1 MRYHIYWQDKILLK
15 DLDEEEFKNIWEK
28 MHWVY
33 NKELNYVEVGEHILE
48 EHSCWVKDTIYLE
61 IMEETCPLL
70 TVVVQDLCMLTW
82 VSHVNQTLTVR

>member
-33 NKELNYVEVGEHILE
+33 NNELNYVEVIGNKSVL
-48 EHSCWVKDTIYLE
+48 KDDIIKKIVSKNCDNLFCVDLKKSKTE
-61 IMEETCPLL
+61 IEKNL
-70 TVVVQDLCMLTW
+70 
-82 VSHVNQTLTVR
+82 SR

>member
-33 NKELNYVEVGEHILE
+33 HKELNYVEVGEHILE
-48 EHSCWVKDTIYLE
+48 EAAY
-61 IMEETCPLL
+61 
-70 TVVVQDLCMLTW
+70 
-82 VSHVNQTLTVR
+82 